1 VAALVAVL
9 VDDRRQS
16 SVAWIA
22 VAACLGLLGGFVELD
37 GFVVWAVAQAGF
49 VVMVWAVELD
59 GFVVRGGFVVL
70 WQVDWCLAA
79 VALGGYH
86 SAAWLAV
93 WLVVQA

>member
-1 VAALVAVL
+1 M
-9 VDDRRQS
+9 
-16 SVAWIA
+16 AWIA
-22 VAACLGLLGGFVELD
+22 AVVWAAELDDFVVWAAELGGFVELD

-59 GFVVRGGFVVL
+59 GFVARGGFVVL